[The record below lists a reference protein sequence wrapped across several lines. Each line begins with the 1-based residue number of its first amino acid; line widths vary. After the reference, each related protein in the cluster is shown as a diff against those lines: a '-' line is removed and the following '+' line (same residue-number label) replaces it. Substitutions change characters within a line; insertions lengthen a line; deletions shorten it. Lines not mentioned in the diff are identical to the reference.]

1 MKEVLKFSASW
12 CQPCKAL
19 ATMLYDHPYK
29 DIVKDVDIDKDME
42 LAIQYGVRSVPTM
55 IMLEDGKEI
64 KRKNGLPTHDELTTW
79 FSD

>member
-19 ATMLYDHPYK
+19 ANILENDNWGLPITE
-29 DIVKDVDIDKDME
+29 IDIDKDME
-42 LAIQYGVRSVPTM
+42 KAIQYGVRSVPTL

-64 KRKNGLPTHDELTTW
+64 KRKVGLPSMDELVTW